1 MEAAQAAAAPIQ
13 VQLLVWIFVM
23 RVLMV
28 VTSIVA
34 YVINQAVARSQYENA
49 ERMDFEK
56 PLTWLVW
63 LTSIISVAMTYASS
77 WLFIPELVKIFTSTN
92 SSHVKEVVASSR
104 QGGASLNIL
113 SGLTAGNFSAFWMGL
128 TIVALMAIA
137 YGVSLFGLE

>member
-77 WLFIPELVKIFTSTN
+77 WLLIPELGDGTMWWKLASVITCGTLAGAIIPELVKIFTST
-92 SSHVKEVVASSR
+92 E
-104 QGGASLNIL
+104 
-113 SGLTAGNFSAFWMGL
+113 
-128 TIVALMAIA
+128 
-137 YGVSLFGLE
+137 